1 MRLNIAD
8 IRRDYKKKKLNV
20 RVVDQDPFK
29 QFEQWL
35 KEALEIEDD
44 PTAMILGT
52 AGLDGR
58 PTTRTVLL
66 KGLEEEKLVFY
77 SNYQSSKAIQ
87 IEQNPNVSVTFF
99 WPKLERQVH
108 FEGTIEKT
116 PGDVSDEYFNSR
128 PRKSRIGARISP
140 QSRVI
145 SNRNELKA
153 AFVKEA
159 SRLIGKK
166 VPRPAHWGGYYIFA
180 VSVEFWQGRASRLHD
195 RIRYLKEGEKAWK
208 IERLAP

>member
-1 MRLNIAD
+1 MRINIAD

-20 RVVDQDPFK
+20 HVVDKDPFI

-35 KEALEIEDD
+35 HESLEIEDD

-52 AGLDGR
+52 TGLDCK
-58 PTTRTVLL
+58 PSTRTVLL

-77 SNYQSSKAIQ
+77 SNYKSKKAGQ
-87 IEQNPNVSVTFF
+87 IEQNPHVCATFF

-108 FEGTIEKT
+108 FQGSIEKV
-116 PGDVSDEYFNSR
+116 PEDVSDEYFQSR
-128 PRKSRIGARISP
+128 PRKSRVGARISP

-145 SNRNELKA
+145 ASRNELKA
-153 AFVKEA
+153 AFIKEA
-159 SRLIGKK
+159 GRYIGKK
-166 VPRPAHWGGYYIFA
+166 VPRPSDWGGYYIYPVFI
-180 VSVEFWQGRASRLHD
+180 EFWQGRASRLHD
-195 RIRYLKEGEKAWK
+195 RIRYLKGDEGLWK

>member
-20 RVVDQDPFK
+20 KVVNQDPFL

-35 KEALEIEDD
+35 NEALEIEDD

-52 AGLDGR
+52 AGQDGQ
-58 PTTRTVLL
+58 PSTRTVLL

-77 SNYQSSKAIQ
+77 TNYKSNKAVQ
-87 IEQNPNVSVTFF
+87 IEQNPKVSVTFF

-116 PGDVSDEYFNSR
+116 PGDVSDEYFESR
-128 PRKSRIGARISP
+128 PRKSRVGARISP
-140 QSRVI
+140 QSQVI
-145 SNRNELKA
+145 SNRNSLKT
-153 AFVKEA
+153 AFLKEA
-159 SRLIGKK
+159 SKFIGKK
-166 VPRPAHWGGYYIFA
+166 VPRPPHWGGYFIYPSYI
-180 VSVEFWQGRASRLHD
+180 EFWQGRASRLHD
-195 RIRYLKEGEKAWK
+195 RIRYMKKEDDLWK

>member
-1 MRLNIAD
+1 MKLNIAD

-20 RVVDQDPFK
+20 RVVNKDPFV

-35 KEALEIEDD
+35 NEALEIEDD

-58 PTTRTVLL
+58 PSTRAVLL
-66 KGLEEEKLVFY
+66 KGLEEGKLVFY
-77 SNYQSSKAIQ
+77 TNYQSSKALQ
-87 IEQNPNVSVTFF
+87 IKENPHVSVTFF

-108 FEGTIEKT
+108 FEGTIQRT
-116 PGDVSDEYFNSR
+116 PADVSDDYFYTR

-140 QSRVI
+140 QSQVI
-145 SNRNELKA
+145 GNRNELKT

-159 SRLIGKK
+159 SRFIGKK
-166 VPRPAHWGGYYIFA
+166 VPRPEHWGGYYIFPDL
-180 VSVEFWQGRASRLHD
+180 VEFWQGRASRLHD
-195 RIRYLKEGEKAWK
+195 RIRYLKSGDQDWK